1 MRASM
6 DLLESTF
13 GIQVQYEN
21 WEKQNALPLY
31 ISADYKFQKAT
42 LNDCRCIILSPK
54 AKLVT
59 IPALKKQI
67 QKIQE
72 LDNVPVVLNLQSI
85 SFYRKK
91 NMIENK
97 IPFITSKQIYLPFMG
112 TLLTKGKDEPK
123 ETKKFMFSTQQLVLL
138 YLYSNK
144 PKFYISEATEKL
156 PYTAMTLSRAV
167 KQIES
172 VNLFYI
178 TKDGVNR
185 VIESKY
191 HRRELFEKAKKY
203 MSTPVRVSGYIDK
216 NKLTKDMVIAGD
228 TALARITMLN
238 PSRVETYAVY
248 SKIFNKKSLMSELVD
263 PENQVRIEVW
273 EYDPKQFSKD
283 DMADALSIA
292 LSFFDNED
300 ERIEEA
306 VDELVESVLI
316 K

>member
-1 MRASM
+1 MN
-6 DLLESTF
+6 LLESTF

-31 ISADYKFQKAT
+31 ISADYEFQKAI
-42 LNDCRCIILSPK
+42 LNDCRCIILTPK

-59 IPALKKQI
+59 LPALKKQI
-67 QKIQE
+67 KKIQE

-97 IPFITSKQIYLPFMG
+97 IPFITNKQMYLPFMG
-112 TLLTKGKDEPK
+112 TLLTKKNDEPK
-123 ETKKFMFSTQQLVLL
+123 EIEKFMFSTQQLVLL

-144 PKFYISEATEKL
+144 QKFYIGEATEKL

-167 KQIES
+167 KQLEW
-172 VNLFYI
+172 VNLFDI
-178 TKDGVNR
+178 TKDGVSR

-191 HRRELFEKAKKY
+191 SKRDLFGKIKKY
-203 MSTPVRVSGYIDK
+203 LSTPVRASGYIEK
-216 NKLTKDMVIAGD
+216 NKLTKDMVIAGE
-228 TALARITMLN
+228 TALARTTMLN

-248 SKIFNKKSLMSELVD
+248 SKAFDKSSLMSELVD
-263 PENQVRIEVW
+263 PKNQARIEVW

-306 VDELVESVLI
+306 VNELVESVWM